1 MHSEPES
8 RDRGR
13 RQGPVIAWY
22 WAMLIVLTGTV
33 AMGLGI
39 RALFP

>member
-1 MHSEPES
+1 MQSEPQS

-13 RQGPVIAWY
+13 RGPVIAWY
-22 WAMLIVLTGTV
+22 WAMLIVLSGTV